1 MALKIGFVDGN
12 VFHAHDALQT
22 LHFHHGVHEQKR
34 VAMRQNLLNLHNIH
48 DHFAV
53 SVAAHPLGSDWQE
66 SRENSNYKRTAALAI
81 RALPRRGPQ
90 RQDRRAS
97 AGARHSTLPCLE
109 AAASMAAAMAD
120 SPLPLTLLGALK
132 PRLPEMLRLLRRF
145 VTTESPSLAKA
156 AADRC
161 SRVIAKEWQEQGLH
175 VERLPQKH
183 RGDHLRV
190 TYRPKSHAAG
200 QLLVLGHYDTVY
212 STGTLKEVP
221 FRISGNKAYGPG
233 TFDMKAGIV
242 QALFALETLQRSNV
256 KMRKQAVFLWT
267 SDEEI
272 GSESSRRYFEAE
284 ARRSDAVLVLEPSF
298 GPRGLL
304 KTARKGVGE
313 AELIVHGRASHAGL
327 APQEGINAIH
337 ELARQLGRIEK
348 WNDLRRGLT
357 INAGVIEGGTRT
369 NVIPER
375 ARAVLDLRA
384 LRVSDMRD
392 LEVRLHDLRPLQTG
406 ARLEITGGFDRPPLE
421 HKMSE
426 SLFAR
431 AQFVAKEM
439 NLSLGECTVG
449 GGSDGNFTA
458 ALGIPTL
465 DGLGAVGDGAHSSR
479 EHILINTMPTRAALL
494 AALLAAN

>member
-1 MALKIGFVDGN
+1 MPDSHSPREFLRFLK
-12 VFHAHDALQT
+12 A
-22 LHFHHGVHEQKR
+22 
-34 VAMRQNLLNLHNIH
+34 
-48 DHFAV
+48 
-53 SVAAHPLGSDWQE
+53 
-66 SRENSNYKRTAALAI
+66 
-81 RALPRRGPQ
+81 
-90 RQDRRAS
+90 
-97 AGARHSTLPCLE
+97 
-109 AAASMAAAMAD
+109 
-120 SPLPLTLLGALK
+120 
-132 PRLPEMLRLLRRF
+132 RLPDMLATLRRF
-145 VTTESPSLAKA
+145 VTTESPSLEKS

-161 SRVIAKEWQEQGLH
+161 CDVIGKQWSKHATH
-175 VERLPQKH
+175 VERISQKH
-183 RGDHLRV
+183 RGDLLRI
-190 TYRPKSHAAG
+190 TYATNKSRPSS

-212 STGTLKEVP
+212 STGTLAKMP
-221 FRISGNKAYGPG
+221 FRVKGGKAYGPG
-233 TFDMKAGIV
+233 TFDMKTGIV
-242 QALFALETLQRSNV
+242 QALFALQVLQ
-256 KMRKQAVFLWT
+256 QAKIPLGKRIVFLWT

-272 GSESSRRYFEAE
+272 GSEASRKLFEAE
-284 ARRSDAVLVLEPSF
+284 ARRSDGVFVLEPSF

-304 KTARKGVGE
+304 KTARKGVGQ

-479 EHILINTMPTRAALL
+479 EHILINTMPTRAGLL